1 MLEYPLPE
9 QSEEFF
15 LQQNAQV
22 YFRYPHSDRVHF
34 WSENANPPEKDSD
47 EVNERFYFAPFQ
59 LKAEK
64 ELYFKARQKI
74 SWKEIDFVRGV
85 EDSIQGAAVHRMIKG
100 SSNDLGERQ
109 RYLQLLQETLQLLH
123 RGTLKKV
130 VLSRQAIVEHQ
141 AHPLLLF
148 ARALN
153 RYQSAFCYLYIH
165 PEKGCWLGA
174 SPEILIQKEK
184 NKVETYSLAGTQK
197 KNREILPSWTSKELQ
212 EQGIVTEFI
221 RAALAPEVEDL
232 IQDGPHDHAAGN
244 LWHLRTVL
252 RGRSQREAI
261 PLVRLLH
268 PSPAVCGMPRE
279 EAQQFILKH
288 EGYER
293 SYYTGFLGPVQLD
306 RASVFVNLRCMKL
319 EHNRA
324 FLYVGGGVTK
334 ASVPEH
340 EWEETCHKL
349 QTMEQL
355 FAE

>member
-9 QSEEFF
+9 HSEEFF

-34 WSENANPPEKDSD
+34 WSENINRPEKNSE

-59 LKAEK
+59 LTAEK
-64 ELYFKARQKI
+64 ELYFKAHQKI
-74 SWKEIDFVRGV
+74 NWKVVDFVREV
-85 EDSIQGAAVHRMIKG
+85 EDSIPGAAVHRMIKG

-109 RYLQLLQETLQLLH
+109 RYLQLLQDALQELKSDA
-123 RGTLKKV
+123 LKKV

-148 ARALN
+148 TRALS
-153 RYQSAFCYLYIH
+153 RYRSAFCYLYTH
-165 PEKGCWLGA
+165 PAKGCWLGA
-174 SPEILIQKEK
+174 SPEILIKKEK

-197 KNREILPSWTSKELQ
+197 KNRELPPNWTSKELE

-221 RAALAPEVEDL
+221 QEQLAPEVEHL

-252 RGRSQREAI
+252 KGQSQREAI

-279 EAQQFILKH
+279 EAREYILKH

-293 SYYTGFLGPVQLD
+293 SYYTGFLGPVQPD
-306 RASVFVNLRCMKL
+306 KASVFVNLRCMKL

-334 ASVPEH
+334 ESVPEN